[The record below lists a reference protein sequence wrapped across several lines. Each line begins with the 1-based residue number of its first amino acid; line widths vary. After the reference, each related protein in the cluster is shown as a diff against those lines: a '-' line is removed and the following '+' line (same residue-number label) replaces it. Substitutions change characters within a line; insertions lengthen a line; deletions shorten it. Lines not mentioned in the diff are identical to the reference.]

1 MGKLLQN
8 RRKTAGLQNLR
19 KRLRSPGK
27 YKRFRTEG
35 GGPAILIMTY
45 EEAVQVLVN
54 AVAVAQNKGAYTLG
68 DAKVVIEALQIVKP
82 ELFIQQTEEITE

>member
-1 MGKLLQN
+1 
-8 RRKTAGLQNLR
+8 
-19 KRLRSPGK
+19 
-27 YKRFRTEG
+27 
-35 GGPAILIMTY
+35 MTY

-82 ELFIQQTEEITE
+82 ELFIPKEENVEEM